1 MVKEFTCRAIQQLAG
16 NDKKEVNY
24 KINPQLDKN

>member
-1 MVKEFTCRAIQQLAG
+1 MAKEFTRRAIQQLAG

-24 KINPQLDKN
+24 NINPQLNKN